1 MRKQNYS
8 ILLPQIDDLQE
19 IKVMLADRLE
29 EWAHGYIAEGKQE
42 GLQEGLQ
49 EGKQQGL
56 QEGKQQG
63 LQEGKQQGLQEG
75 KQQGLQEGKQQ
86 GLQEGKQQGEMLALQ
101 RLLAKRFG
109 VIPMETVTLISQAPL
124 EDIERWFDR
133 AIDAKALPDVFQ
145 D

>member
-42 GLQEGLQ
+42 GLQ
-49 EGKQQGL
+49 
-56 QEGKQQG
+56 
-63 LQEGKQQGLQEG
+63 
-75 KQQGLQEGKQQ
+75 
-86 GLQEGKQQGEMLALQ
+86 QGEMLALQ

-109 VIPMETVTLISQAPL
+109 VIPVEIVALISQSSL

-133 AIDAKALPDVFQ
+133 AIDAKALLDVFE

>member
-29 EWAHGYIAEGKQE
+29 EWAHGYIAEGELK
-42 GLQEGLQ
+42 
-49 EGKQQGL
+49 GKQQGL

-75 KQQGLQEGKQQ
+75 KQQGLQ
-86 GLQEGKQQGEMLALQ
+86 QGEMLALQ

-109 VIPMETVTLISQAPL
+109 VIPMETVALISQAPL
-124 EDIERWFDR
+124 EDIEKWFDR
-133 AIDAKALPDVFQ
+133 AIDAQQLSDVFV

>member
-1 MRKQNYS
+1 LWIRATLMRKQNYS

-29 EWAHGYIAEGKQE
+29 EWAHGYIAEGELKGKQQ
-42 GLQEGLQ
+42 GLQEGKQQGLH

-63 LQEGKQQGLQEG
+63 LQQGL
-75 KQQGLQEGKQQ
+75 
-86 GLQEGKQQGEMLALQ
+86 QQGEMLALQ

-109 VIPMETVTLISQAPL
+109 VIPMETVALISQAPL
-124 EDIERWFDR
+124 EDIERWFDC
-133 AIDAKALPDVFQ
+133 AIDAQKLSDVFV